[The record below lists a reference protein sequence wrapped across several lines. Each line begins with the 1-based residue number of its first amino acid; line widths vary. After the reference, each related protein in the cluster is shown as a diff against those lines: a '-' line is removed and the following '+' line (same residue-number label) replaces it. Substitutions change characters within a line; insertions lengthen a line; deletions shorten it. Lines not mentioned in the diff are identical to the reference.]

1 MKASPTRSTH
11 GPLCAAIAA
20 SLLTAACN
28 ALPPDVAQPVRQS
41 LAAMDN
47 GDRPLVSP
55 RRLAAKVRVSPSG
68 DDWLINYEKTGD
80 FGWCGTGGCTREL
93 YVARDGGHVLVFSEQ
108 VVDWRLTPG
117 SPAVLDLNI
126 HGSNCDLPGG
136 SDCLRRFLWNEATGR
151 FDEAVNREGSGDLIG
166 PLFQPIGPD
175 PASYPDVVTA
185 EIARR
190 ESLCHAAGGRLDA
203 GEYPAVSSPDLNGDG
218 KRDWILGS
226 KYTQCHA
233 DTGETDAMPKAGL
246 SVVTSHGDTWTIAL
260 RTDET
265 DYVVDVARLPAR
277 FGLRNGPQCTGRP
290 ACPTRYFAW
299 RDSTQTLEKDANPR

>member
-1 MKASPTRSTH
+1 M
-11 GPLCAAIAA
+11 
-20 SLLTAACN
+20 
-28 ALPPDVAQPVRQS
+28 
-41 LAAMDN
+41 
-47 GDRPLVSP
+47 VSP
-55 RRLAAKVRVSPSG
+55 SRLAAKVRVSPSG

-126 HGSNCDLPGG
+126 HGANCDLTGG

-151 FDEAVNREGSGDLIG
+151 FDEAVNREGSGYLIG

-175 PASYPDVVTA
+175 PASYPNVVTA

-190 ESLCHAAGGRLDA
+190 EGLCHVAGGVLDA
-203 GEYPAVSSPDLNGDG
+203 GEYSALSSPDLNGDG

-233 DTGETDAMPKAGL
+233 DTGETEAMPKAGL
-246 SVVTSHGDTWTIAL
+246 SVMTSNGDTWTIAL

-265 DYVVDVARLPAR
+265 DYVVDVAQKPAR
-277 FGLRNGPQCTGRP
+277 FGLRDETQCTERKG
-290 ACPTRYFAW
+290 CLTRYFVW
-299 RDSTQTLEKDANPR
+299 QDSTHTLNEHGGLR